1 MKLKLLHLLLT
12 VDRDIEETSTQLR
25 GFIGNQFKKYV
36 ELHHHLNSSEGDS
49 KLKHEYPKIQYNIK
63 GNKAILLGIEE
74 NAISVLRNVVMN
86 VKELILGP
94 NKYNIVEINAHYDD
108 TEFGI
113 VNSGRV
119 FLYKFLSPWLA
130 LNSENYKRFTIATI
144 KERRKLLKSILIGNI
159 LSMSKHLGYNVPDT
173 IQVEIELTPMKV
185 FYKDIPL
192 VGFKGIFETNFLI
205 PDHVGIGKAVSHG
218 FGIVK
223 GFSNVNF

>member
-130 LNSENYKRFTIATI
+130 LNSENYKKFTIATI

-223 GFSNVNF
+223 SFSNVNF